1 MVDYGKFLLLANL
14 AVSFYLVG
22 CIWAH
27 EIDIFRS
34 WQLLDLEAFRSGAD
48 GPMAQVAILD
58 FRAAGTCVPRVTRT
72 HLETSGGS
80 PTWAICRNLALLLLS
95 FFLTAFM
102 WGRWQARLSVDPLGS
117 GSPYLKKILQTH
129 WMRTA
134 LINAYAPVLFLSTL
148 LVL

>member
-1 MVDYGKFLLLANL
+1 MVDYGKLLLLANL
-14 AVSFYLVG
+14 ALSFYLVG

-72 HLETSGGS
+72 HLETSGGVTHMGDMS
-80 PTWAICRNLALLLLS
+80 KP
-95 FFLTAFM
+95 
-102 WGRWQARLSVDPLGS
+102 SVTPPLIFSHCIHVG
-117 GSPYLKKILQTH
+117 
-129 WMRTA
+129 
-134 LINAYAPVLFLSTL
+134 
-148 LVL
+148 